1 MDVTEALKLRRTIR
15 GYKPDPVPEET
26 IREVIDLARLAPS
39 NSNTQP
45 WHLAVVSGDARHRL
59 EEAIFDHMNAGNGPN
74 PAFPPGGAGLWGVYK
89 ERQYA
94 CAFRYYDSL
103 GIEREDKKGRGLTAL
118 RNWTFFGAPHAAF
131 LSMPK
136 TMNRANAIDLGIFL
150 QSIMLLF
157 TERGISCCAQGAL
170 AAFPDPVRAIAQIP
184 EDNAIMCGLSFGY
197 EDPDAPANTARMDRE
212 PLETVAS
219 FTS

>member
-1 MDVTEALKLRRTIR
+1 MNVTEALKARRTIR
-15 GYKPDPVPEET
+15 GYKTDPVPEET
-26 IREVIDLARLAPS
+26 IREVLDLARLAPS

-45 WHLAVVSGDARHRL
+45 WHFAVVSGDARHRL
-59 EEAIFDHMNAGNGPN
+59 EKAIFDHMNAGNAPN
-74 PAFPPGGAGLWGVYK
+74 PAFPPGGAGLWGPYK
-89 ERQYA
+89 DRQYA

-103 GIEREDKKGRGLTAL
+103 GIKREDKEARGLTAL

-157 TERGISCCAQGAL
+157 TERGIGCCAQGAL
-170 AAFPDPVRAIAQIP
+170 AAFPDPVREIADIP

-197 EDPDAPANTARMDRE
+197 EDPDAPANAARMDRE
-212 PLETVAS
+212 PLETITS

>member
-1 MDVTEALKLRRTIR
+1 MDVPDALKQRRTIR
-15 GYKPDPVPEET
+15 GYKPDPVPEDI
-26 IREVIDLARLAPS
+26 IREVLELARLAPS

-45 WHLAVVSGDARHRL
+45 WHLAVVSGDARQRL
-59 EEAIFDHMNAGNGPN
+59 EKAIFDHMNAGNAPN
-74 PAFPPGGAGLWGVYK
+74 PAFPPGGAGLWGAYK
-89 ERQYA
+89 DRQYE

-103 GIEREDKKGRGLTAL
+103 GIKREDKEARGLTAL

-170 AAFPDPVRAIAQIP
+170 AAFPDPVREIAQIP

-197 EDPDAPANTARMDRE
+197 EDPDAPANAARMDRE
-212 PLETVAS
+212 PLETIAS

>member
-1 MDVTEALKLRRTIR
+1 MDVTDALKKRRTIR
-15 GYKPDPVPEET
+15 GYKPDPVPDPL

-45 WHLAVVSGDARHRL
+45 WHFAVVSGDARHQL
-59 EEAIFDHMNAGNGPN
+59 EQEIFAHMEAGNGPN
-74 PAFPPGGAGLWGVYK
+74 PAFPPGGAGLEGAYK

-94 CAFRYYDSL
+94 CAFRYYDAL
-103 GIEREDKKGRGLTAL
+103 GITREDKKGRGLTAL
-118 RNWTFFGAPHAAF
+118 RNWTFFGAPHVAF

-170 AAFPDPVRAIAQIP
+170 AAFPDPVRKIAQIP

-197 EDPDAPANTARMDRE
+197 EDPDAQANTARMDRE